1 MRWYPPQRATVVK
14 KMSISRASTLD
25 FEETAASQS
34 VLLSK
39 LANVAYWHLADMS
52 DGRGARPFTPKS
64 RHWLILISPPA
75 QCTFALSFLTLLTAR
90 LTSATAR
97 AKTACELSP
106 LTEKSLFLVDE
117 MLFFALFVIRML
129 VNRLRRMHRSRE
141 GALWRQA
148 DELGK
153 SQGRRGQV
161 GL

>member
-1 MRWYPPQRATVVK
+1 
-14 KMSISRASTLD
+14 MSISRASTLD

-75 QCTFALSFLTLLTAR
+75 QCTFALSFLTAR
-90 LTSATAR
+90 T
-97 AKTACELSP
+97 KTACELSP

-117 MLFFALFVIRML
+117 MLFFALFVMRML
-129 VNRLRRMHRSRE
+129 VNRLRRMHMSRE
-141 GALWRQA
+141 GAPWRQA